1 LQQITK
7 CLACDWAKDHIRVNC
22 VAPFWTR
29 IPVKFAQQ
37 MLSNPEFVADLEDC
51 IPLKRV
57 AETHEI
63 TGVIAFLCMPVSS
76 FTTGQTICIDGGL
89 TAHGFTPKSFLGA

>member
-1 LQQITK
+1 
-7 CLACDWAKDHIRVNC
+7 
-22 VAPFWTR
+22 
-29 IPVKFAQQ
+29 

-63 TGVIAFLCMPVSS
+63 TGVIAFLCMPASS

-89 TAHGFTPKSFLGA
+89 TAHGFTPKSFLGAWNFWVLIECFLKKANNNN